1 MPAKDNNMRPRSGRR
16 SGWRRLSLRPDWG
29 DSGLTVNDLLE
40 LHERGAQARSSV
52 IHLYAMN
59 LKRGTSN

>member
-40 LHERGAQARSSV
+40 LHERAPKRARV
-52 IHLYAMN
+52 
-59 LKRGTSN
+59 